1 MEIMVKTGEVSTI
14 RRTGLQTMTKNFLK
28 SLAIAALLA
37 TWQLP
42 ALGQGVSELVPGSG
56 THVDAQLVSE
66 TEAAIPGESLWFAL
80 RLVHV
85 DAWHTYWKNP
95 GDAGKPTEIRWQ
107 LPEGVTAGEIVW
119 PLPERFDLPAD
130 LVDFGYTGE
139 IFLLT
144 ELTIPASFAGTSLQ
158 IGADAQWLECEE
170 ICIPGGA
177 SVTLDMPVGTGPART
192 DSRWAD
198 GFDATRRNLP
208 RSDVTF
214 DAMFSITGEDIN
226 LLVQATEPVF
236 ENAQRITF
244 IPDTHRV
251 LDYIAEQ
258 NITNQLSSLQL
269 SQKAHSRALR
279 ESPERVGGLLIVEDG
294 SGEVVTYDIQAAPE
308 GVTMAALEG
317 DMTTG
322 TQPAGGMNLFTVFLF
337 AMAGGLILNLMP
349 CVFPVLSLKAMSL
362 ASNATAPVREQRLHG
377 IAYAAGVILSF
388 LGLAGVLL
396 TLQAGGSLIGW
407 GFQLQSPWFV
417 AALVFL
423 FFLMGLAMSGV
434 IEIGTGI
441 MGLGSGLA
449 DKEGYTGS
457 FFTGVLAS
465 VVASPCTAPFM
476 GAALGFA
483 FTQSMPVA
491 LIVFVALGFG
501 MALPFLLF
509 SFVPAL
515 ARMLPRPG
523 SWMLTFRQFLAF
535 PLYAT
540 AVWLLWVLGRQTSA
554 DAMAL
559 VVGGCVFIGLAAWL
573 YQRQSQSKWRYLEI
587 GIGIACI
594 AAVLSLLTSPLLE
607 TRDAVASADTAGEGY
622 EVYSDARLE
631 ELRRQGRP
639 VFVNMTASWC
649 ITCLVN
655 ERMALSSD
663 SVMQALA
670 DNDVTYLKGDWTNND
685 PAITEVLKRYQT
697 SGVPLYLMYPADPSQ
712 PAEVLPQILTEGIIL
727 DALSRI

>member
-1 MEIMVKTGEVSTI
+1 
-14 RRTGLQTMTKNFLK
+14 MTNNFLK
-28 SLAIAALLA
+28 SLAIIAFLT
-37 TWQLP
+37 TWLLP
-42 ALGQGVSELVPGSG
+42 AYGQGVSELVPGSG
-56 THVDAQLVSE
+56 THVDAQLVAE
-66 TEAAIPGESLWFAL
+66 TEAAIPGESLWVAL

-85 DAWHTYWKNP
+85 DDWHTYWMNP
-95 GDAGKPTEIRWQ
+95 GDAGKPTEVRWQ

-119 PLPERFDLPAD
+119 PLPERFELPAD

-139 IFLLT
+139 IYLLT
-144 ELTIPASFAGTSLQ
+144 ELTIPSSLEGDSLQ
-158 IGADAQWLECEE
+158 IIADAQWLECEE

-177 SVTLDMPVGTGPART
+177 SVTLQIPIGEPPARIDT
-192 DSRWAD
+192 RWSD
-198 GFDATRRNLP
+198 GFANTRAYLP
-208 RSDVTF
+208 RTDVTF
-214 DAMFSITGEDIN
+214 DAMFSISGEDIN

-251 LDYIAEQ
+251 LDYIADQ
-258 NITNQLSSLQL
+258 HITNQLSSMQL

-279 ESPERVGGLLIVEDG
+279 EPPGRMGGLLIVEDG
-294 SGEVVTYDIQAAPE
+294 AGDIVSYAIEAAPE

-317 DMTTG
+317 DVPARV
-322 TQPAGGMNLFTVFLF
+322 QPANNMSLLMVFLF

-349 CVFPVLSLKAMSL
+349 CVFPVLSLKALSL
-362 ASNATAPVREQRLHG
+362 ASNASAPVREQRLHG
-377 IAYAAGVILSF
+377 IAYASGVILSF
-388 LGLAGVLL
+388 VVLAGVLL
-396 TLQAGGSLIGW
+396 TLQAGGALIGW

-417 AALVFL
+417 AVLVYL

-434 IEIGTGI
+434 VEIGAGI
-441 MGLGSGLA
+441 MGLGSSMA
-449 DKEGYTGS
+449 EKEGYTGS

-491 LIVFVALGFG
+491 LTVFIALGFG

-515 ARMLPRPG
+515 AGMLPRPG

-535 PLYAT
+535 PLYVT
-540 AVWLLWVLGRQTSA
+540 AVWLLWVLGRQTSP

-559 VVGGCVFIGLAAWL
+559 VMASCVFIGLAAWL
-573 YQRQSQSKWRYLEI
+573 YQRQSQSNWRYLEI
-587 GIGIACI
+587 GIGVACI
-594 AAVLSLLTSPLLE
+594 VAVLGLLTSPLLE
-607 TRDAVASADTAGEGY
+607 TRGVVAGAESAGEGY
-622 EVYSDARLE
+622 EDYSDARLNV
-631 ELRRQGRP
+631 LRQQGRP

-655 ERMALSSD
+655 ERVALSSD
-663 SVMQALA
+663 TVTRAMA
-670 DNDVTYLKGDWTNND
+670 DKDVTYLKGDWTNND

-697 SGVPLYLMYPADPSQ
+697 SGVPLYLMYPSDPSQ
-712 PAEVLPQILTEGIIL
+712 PAEVLPQILTENIIL
-727 DALSRI
+727 DAIARI